1 MLPPKGGGGLFLA
14 LPSPRVHHPPS
25 LPPSSSSVRTCPFQS
40 IDRARIAAKPITMNL
55 PKAPSLI
62 ITALALL
69 TFHASAVEYVTLR
82 PETGAVNLNPL
93 DVVEIV
99 SEQVSYNAGNGAYTY
114 RVNLDMTFEGGHTS
128 NISTGRGSVYTS
140 LVQIASTNGAVTIKI
155 TRANEVNA
163 VQPTSVLVI
172 PENATGNYDIVVE
185 TSDDTATWT
194 PFHSQTILA
203 TDPKRFFRTRI
214 VRRD

>member
-1 MLPPKGGGGLFLA
+1 
-14 LPSPRVHHPPS
+14 
-25 LPPSSSSVRTCPFQS
+25 
-40 IDRARIAAKPITMNL
+40 MNL
-55 PKAPSLI
+55 PKVPSLI
-62 ITALALL
+62 ISALALL

-82 PETGAVNLNPL
+82 GSTQVVNLDPK
-93 DVVEIV
+93 DIVEIV
-99 SEQVSYNAGNGAYTY
+99 SVPVWSYASPPNFAQLEVAYIDVKFDGSDAFQLLETA
-114 RVNLDMTFEGGHTS
+114 RGH
-128 NISTGRGSVYTS
+128 ILTS
-140 LVQIASTNGAVTIKI
+140 LVGISAQGVVTIKI
-155 TRANEVNA
+155 TRANELNA

-194 PFHSQTILA
+194 PFHSQTVLA

>member
-1 MLPPKGGGGLFLA
+1 MDGK
-14 LPSPRVHHPPS
+14 
-25 LPPSSSSVRTCPFQS
+25 Q
-40 IDRARIAAKPITMNL
+40 ITMNL
-55 PKAPSLI
+55 PKVLSLT

-82 PETGAVNLNPL
+82 PETGAVDLNPS

-99 SEQVSYNAGNGAYTY
+99 SENVRFGGTGDYTGSY
-114 RVNLDMTFEGGHTS
+114 VELTFEVGGTT
-128 NISTGRGSVYTS
+128 NIITRRGSVYTS
-140 LVQIASTNGAVTIKI
+140 LVRIAAIEPMTIKI

-163 VQPTSVLVI
+163 AQPTFNAVQPTSVLII

-185 TSDDTATWT
+185 TSDDTASWT
-194 PFHSQTILA
+194 PFHSQTVLA

>member
-1 MLPPKGGGGLFLA
+1 MNPPKIL
-14 LPSPRVHHPPS
+14 
-25 LPPSSSSVRTCPFQS
+25 
-40 IDRARIAAKPITMNL
+40 
-55 PKAPSLI
+55 SLI
-62 ITALALL
+62 ISAIALL

-82 PETGAVNLNPL
+82 PYTGAVDLNPS

-99 SEQVSYNAGNGAYTY
+99 SEQVVYNASVGDFTY
-114 RVNLDMTFEGGHTS
+114 RVDLDVTFEGGDTL

-140 LVQIASTNGAVTIKI
+140 LVRIAAANTMATIKI
-155 TRANEVNA
+155 TRANELNA

-194 PFHSQTILA
+194 PFHSQTVLA

>member
-1 MLPPKGGGGLFLA
+1 MPGQPIDLP
-14 LPSPRVHHPPS
+14 
-25 LPPSSSSVRTCPFQS
+25 T
-40 IDRARIAAKPITMNL
+40 IADKPITMNL
-55 PKAPSLI
+55 LKLPSLI
-62 ITALALL
+62 TTSLALL

-82 PETGAVNLNPL
+82 GSTQVVNLDPK
-93 DVVEIV
+93 DIVEIV
-99 SEQVSYNAGNGAYTY
+99 SVPVWSYASPPNFAQLEVAYIDVKFDGAD
-114 RVNLDMTFEGGHTS
+114 VFQNLQTARGH
-128 NISTGRGSVYTS
+128 ILTS
-140 LVQIASTNGAVTIKI
+140 LVGISAQGVVTIKI

-163 VQPTSVLVI
+163 AQPTFNAVQPTSVLII

-194 PFHSQTILA
+194 PFHSQTVLA

>member
-1 MLPPKGGGGLFLA
+1 MN
-14 LPSPRVHHPPS
+14 PSKI
-25 LPPSSSSVRTCPFQS
+25 L
-40 IDRARIAAKPITMNL
+40 
-55 PKAPSLI
+55 SLI
-62 ITALALL
+62 ISAIALL

-82 PETGAVNLNPL
+82 PETGAVNLNPV

-99 SEQVSYNAGNGAYTY
+99 SVPVWSYANPPNFAQLEAAYIDVKFDGSDAFQLLETA
-114 RVNLDMTFEGGHTS
+114 RGH
-128 NISTGRGSVYTS
+128 ILTS
-140 LVQIASTNGAVTIKI
+140 LVGISARGVVTIKI
-155 TRANEVNA
+155 TRANELNA

-194 PFHSQTILA
+194 PFHSQTVLA
-203 TDPKRFFRTRI
+203 NDPKRFFRTRI